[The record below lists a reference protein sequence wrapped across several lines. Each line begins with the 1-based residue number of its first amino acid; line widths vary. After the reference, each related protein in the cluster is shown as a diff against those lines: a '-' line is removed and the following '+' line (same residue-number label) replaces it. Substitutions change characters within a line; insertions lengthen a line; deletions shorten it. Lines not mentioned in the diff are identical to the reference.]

1 MSETHTEM
9 LSRRLCNQDLR
20 YVLFAP
26 FLRRVWEREVGGGKR
41 SSYWASEMM
50 KSAVRAVHSCV
61 LQRLRVQLDSD
72 VHASVFGPAAALRLC
87 SSRMF
92 SDESHASNQHLDRGQ
107 VVARVLEVVKTH
119 QKVDPSKVWLHFP
132 KSPSPPL
139 PSPLLPSS
147 SSSSSSRTCEYGRS
161 FTLFG

>member
-1 MSETHTEM
+1 
-9 LSRRLCNQDLR
+9 
-20 YVLFAP
+20 
-26 FLRRVWEREVGGGKR
+26 
-41 SSYWASEMM
+41 MM
-50 KSAVRAVHSCV
+50 KYAVRAVHSCV

-119 QKVDPSKVWLHFP
+119 QKVDPSKVFDPETECWVECGVGMHALSHVW
-132 KSPSPPL
+132 K
-139 PSPLLPSS
+139 
-147 SSSSSSRTCEYGRS
+147 
-161 FTLFG
+161 

>member
-1 MSETHTEM
+1 
-9 LSRRLCNQDLR
+9 
-20 YVLFAP
+20 
-26 FLRRVWEREVGGGKR
+26 
-41 SSYWASEMM
+41 MM

-119 QKVDPSKVWLHFP
+119 QKVDPSKVRESASFQELGLDSLDTVEVVMAVEEEFAVVIPDAEADKINSCSQAIEYIAAH
-132 KSPSPPL
+132 PSAK
-139 PSPLLPSS
+139 
-147 SSSSSSRTCEYGRS
+147 
-161 FTLFG
+161 